1 MFKLFKVGSV
11 WQMYLC
17 CPLVDREEPWF
28 VRCTSGP
35 PDLQLNL
42 LLTSRRTAPVRDT
55 EKQEQQL
62 YHIFTFDYITIHFQS
77 STSDRFLRHSL
88 YSPSL
93 FDFSGLVSWCIPE
106 QKNKQKTRCDV
117 ELTASLHRKTSRV
130 SVASCSSSF
139 ISRTNW
145 RRWTPRAAHQSLSCV
160 LFNQLHLK
168 LYQSNQS
175 ENTQHKYYYNYSVF
189 YRKEERDSHFM
200 AVVIG
205 SWKWWFW
212 RRR

>member
-1 MFKLFKVGSV
+1 MS
-11 WQMYLC
+11 
-17 CPLVDREEPWF
+17 D
-28 VRCTSGP
+28 RCTFAALWWTEKSHGLFDVP
-35 PDLQLNL
+35 LSLLIYSWIFCWQAEEQLL
-42 LLTSRRTAPVRDT
+42 WDT
-55 EKQEQQL
+55 EKKEQL

-145 RRWTPRAAHQSLSCV
+145 RSWTPRAAHHSFSCV

-212 RRR
+212 RQR

>member
-1 MFKLFKVGSV
+1 MS
-11 WQMYLC
+11 
-17 CPLVDREEPWF
+17 D
-28 VRCTSGP
+28 RCTFAA
-35 PDLQLNL
+35 LWW
-42 LLTSRRTAPVRDT
+42 T
-55 EKQEQQL
+55 EKSHGLFDVPLSLLIYSWIFCWQAEEQLLWETQKKKEQL

-145 RRWTPRAAHQSLSCV
+145 RSWTPRAAHQSLSCV

>member
-28 VRCTSGP
+28 VRCTSEP

-42 LLTSRRTAPVRDT
+42 LLTSRRTAPVRHRKKRT
-55 EKQEQQL
+55 TTLSYFYIWL
-62 YHIFTFDYITIHFQS
+62 YYNSFSIQHFWQVPTTYFIFSI
-77 STSDRFLRHSL
+77 SL
-88 YSPSL
+88 W
-93 FDFSGLVSWCIPE
+93 FFGLVSWCIPE

-145 RRWTPRAAHQSLSCV
+145 RSWTPRAAHQSLSCV